1 MKKWLLLAAA
11 ILTEVS
17 ATLSLKAALEQ
28 PGWYVPVVLGYIAA
42 FTCLALAMR
51 RGLALGVAYGIWG
64 ALGVALTAVL
74 AMLIFA
80 EPLTPTMMLG
90 LGVIIA
96 GVVLVELG
104 SQHAA
109 KPSDGAEGSTAA

>member
-1 MKKWLLLAAA
+1 MTKWLLLAVA
-11 ILTEVS
+11 ILTEVT

-28 PGWYVPVVLGYIAA
+28 PWWYMPVVFGYIAA
-42 FTCLALAMR
+42 FSCLALAMR
-51 RGLALGVAYGIWG
+51 RGLPLGVAYGIWG

-74 AMLIFA
+74 ALFIFA
-80 EPLTPTMMLG
+80 EPLTPAMMLG
-90 LGVIIA
+90 LGIIIV

-109 KPSDGAEGSTAA
+109 KTASGAEADTIA